1 MGSKNYLIEEL
12 TKEENDYIKKTIKS
26 AKIDYLRKNI
36 KFFNTELCDE
46 MESIVDE
53 QCSVLDTVIKKCDE
67 ETSSAIEFEKAFSDV
82 KIYKVIKALSYNEK
96 MMLFYLYQKNRSVR
110 ETARLQ
116 NIDKDTVRRR
126 RDKILKIIENI
137 LGDGEDV

>member
-1 MGSKNYLIEEL
+1 MKRKNYLIEEL

-53 QCSVLDTVIKKCDE
+53 QCSVLDTVIKKWDE

-110 ETARLQ
+110 ETAKLQ
-116 NIDKDTVRRR
+116 NVDKDTVRRR

-137 LGDGEDV
+137 LGDGKDV

>member
-1 MGSKNYLIEEL
+1 MGRKNYLIEEL

-110 ETARLQ
+110 ETAKLQ

-137 LGDGEDV
+137 LEDKK

>member
-1 MGSKNYLIEEL
+1 MGRKNYLIEEL

-26 AKIDYLRKNI
+26 AKIDYLRKNK

-53 QCSVLDTVIKKCDE
+53 QCSVLDTVIKKWDE

-110 ETARLQ
+110 ETAKLQ

>member
-1 MGSKNYLIEEL
+1 MGRKNYLIEEL

-53 QCSVLDTVIKKCDE
+53 QCSVLDTVIKKWDE